1 MKNLIII
8 ATIIVSIL
16 AVTNAYSENDKKN
29 SEVNQTSTLSGKVID
44 RNTGEALVGVQIN
57 IAELNLT
64 TYTDF
69 DGNFSFKNIQKGNY
83 EISTDYIS
91 YKNYVLKNVS
101 VNNANN
107 DLKIELMN
115 K

>member
-8 ATIIVSIL
+8 ATIIFSVL
-16 AVTNAYSENDKKN
+16 TATNGFSENDKKGTEI
-29 SEVNQTSTLSGKVID
+29 SQTTTLSGKIID
-44 RNTGEALVGVQIN
+44 KYTGEALVGVQIN

-83 EISTDYIS
+83 EISTNYIS
-91 YKNYVLKNVS
+91 YKNYVFKNVN
-101 VNNANN
+101 VNNINN
-107 DLKIELMN
+107 NLKIELMN